1 MIFSGM
7 AYRHRAA
14 RTVSLQG
21 AAAFETERTFPGTG
35 DDSRLF
41 VGDNVCA
48 ALSGQNIRSWP
59 RYRAGIRVGSDREDF
74 PEFQWARRQGR
85 SMHQHRRD
93 QSFDADLMEKC
104 VKCTQALNAL
114 LRVPVMTGSKP
125 ICLCVSLIFDG
136 AL

>member
-41 VGDNVCA
+41 VGITCA
-48 ALSGQNIRSWP
+48 RRCRDKTYDRGRDIAPAYGWDRIEKISPNFNGPGARGVPCTNT
-59 RYRAGIRVGSDREDF
+59 AGIK
-74 PEFQWARRQGR
+74 A
-85 SMHQHRRD
+85 
-93 QSFDADLMEKC
+93 LMLTLWKS
-104 VKCTQALNAL
+104 A
-114 LRVPVMTGSKP
+114 
-125 ICLCVSLIFDG
+125 
-136 AL
+136 